1 MADPKLRSAGAVMLA
16 LGVLAIAVSILTNSI
31 SARSPTTSV
40 AIGVGVPFLVVGT
53 IAWILGRVSRVTTAD
68 AANPRLRRLGF
79 LLLAIGLFAAVA
91 GSVGVTLTH
100 VGTLPRDA
108 TQAVATSGLW
118 VAIAG
123 TVMVALSHR
132 VPARSTAAAIAER

>member
-1 MADPKLRSAGAVMLA
+1 MADQKLRSAGAVMLA

-31 SARSPTTSV
+31 STQSPATSV
-40 AIGVGVPFLVVGT
+40 AIGVGVPFLVIGT
-53 IAWILGRVSRVTTAD
+53 VAWVLGRVGRVPPPD
-68 AANPRLRRLGF
+68 PANPRLRLWGF
-79 LLLAIGLFAAVA
+79 LLLAIGLIAAVA
-91 GSVGVTLTH
+91 GLIGVALTH

-108 TQAVATSGLW
+108 TQAVGTSGLW

-132 VPARSTAAAIAER
+132 VPAQSTTPAIAER